1 MWRYN
6 YTPSDELYS
15 DELYHYGVKGMKWG
29 QRRYRNPDGTLTA
42 EGRVREARNRSRDVA
57 RLDRMITKNTKAYS
71 KIKAQSD
78 KRYETYKKNPDSAKA
93 KKKLE
98 KKLDEMVALQQ
109 NTRNYKQY
117 RDHLVKD
124 LSPNQIENGRKYV
137 RNKNILSKATLGM
150 ISESG
155 PEVRLMFDSWY
166 YELTKKERG

>member
-1 MWRYN
+1 MWQYN
-6 YTPSDELYS
+6 DTPSS

-57 RLDRMITKNTKAYS
+57 RLDRMIKSNEKAYP

-78 KRYETYKKNPDSAKA
+78 KRYEAYKKNPDSAKA

-109 NTRNYKQY
+109 NTRNYK
-117 RDHLVKD
+117 
-124 LSPNQIENGRKYV
+124 
-137 RNKNILSKATLGM
+137 
-150 ISESG
+150 
-155 PEVRLMFDSWY
+155 
-166 YELTKKERG
+166 